1 MSLKDLS
8 IPKYAFH
15 LPWFIFDID
24 NVQLIT
30 TGSDI
35 IPSDIKDTKEI
46 VLTEV
51 PIPGLN
57 FSPILPGGAGNRKI
71 SFTIPLIKRN
81 NTVGNVLILK
91 QFDNLRQNAVGL
103 TSFFS
108 EQFETT
114 PQVLYSW
121 GTGSVPLVYWVK
133 KCDASHKQGWVN
145 AMGFPQYSE
154 IEIEL
159 WLDETNILY
168 KAEEVFRKLS
178 SLAGMVYGA
187 YGIVRSTKGERVY

>member
-1 MSLKDLS
+1 MGLKDLS
-8 IPKYAFH
+8 IPKFAYH
-15 LPWFIFDID
+15 LPWFMFDID

-91 QFDNLRQNAVGL
+91 QFENLRNNAVGL
-103 TSFFS
+103 TGLFS
-108 EQFETT
+108 EQFDTT
-114 PQVLYSW
+114 PRVLYSW
-121 GTGSVPLVYWVK
+121 GIGSVPLVFWVK
-133 KCDASHKQGWVN
+133 KCDATHKQGWTN
-145 AMGFPQYSE
+145 EMGFPQYSE
-154 IEIEL
+154 LDIEL
-159 WLDETNILY
+159 WLDETNLLY
-168 KAEEVFRKLS
+168 KAEEVFRKLA

-187 YGIVRSTKGERVY
+187 YGIVKSTEGKRVY